1 MATRKVRIWLTLS
14 SDVLKKVDRLA
25 LDAKVSRS
33 QYIEA
38 VLIQFFQNQK
48 KSGVHR

>member
-14 SDVLKKVDRLA
+14 SDVLKEVDRLA

-33 QYIEA
+33 AYIEA
-38 VLIQFFQNQK
+38 VLTQFLQNQK
-48 KSGVHR
+48 ESGVHR